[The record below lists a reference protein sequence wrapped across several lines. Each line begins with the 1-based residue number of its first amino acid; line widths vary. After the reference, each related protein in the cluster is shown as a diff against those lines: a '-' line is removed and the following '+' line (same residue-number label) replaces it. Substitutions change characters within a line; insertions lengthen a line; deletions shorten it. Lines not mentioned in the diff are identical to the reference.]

1 MAVTSAK
8 FARASDGTGVSDYT
22 PSTNP
27 SVGVRYGRNY
37 NGIILNKAYDNTA
50 YTVEK
55 YGRKRS
61 WTLNYSHLNATDK
74 AKLEVL
80 FEYTEGQKNAFYF
93 SEDGSNYSFN
103 VRFSDK
109 TFEFTE
115 VAYNVFSIS
124 FSFEEL

>member
-8 FARASDGTGVSDYT
+8 FASASDGTGNSSYT

-27 SVGVRYGRNY
+27 QVGVRYGRNY

>member
-8 FARASDGTGVSDYT
+8 FASASDGTGNGSYT

-27 SVGVRYGRNY
+27 QVGVRYGRNY
-37 NGIILNKAYDNTA
+37 NGIILNKAYNNTA

-55 YGRKRS
+55 WGRKRS
-61 WTLNYSHLNATDK
+61 WTLQFSHLSSADK
-74 AKLEVL
+74 VKLEAL

-93 SEDGSNYSFN
+93 SEDGTNYSYN
-103 VRFSDK
+103 VRFVDK

-124 FSFEEL
+124 FSFAEL

>member
-8 FARASDGTGVSDYT
+8 FARASDGTGNGDYT

-37 NGIILNKAYDNTA
+37 NGIILNRAYDNTA

-61 WTLNYSHLNATDK
+61 WTLNYSHLNSTDK
-74 AKLEVL
+74 GKLEVL
-80 FEYTEGQKNAFYF
+80 FEYTEGQKNDFHF

-103 VRFSDK
+103 VRFTDK